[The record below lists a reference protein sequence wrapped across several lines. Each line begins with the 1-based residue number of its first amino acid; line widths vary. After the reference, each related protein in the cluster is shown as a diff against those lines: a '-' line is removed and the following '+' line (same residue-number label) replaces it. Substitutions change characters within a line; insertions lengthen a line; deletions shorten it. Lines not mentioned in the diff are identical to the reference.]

1 MLIDFFK
8 PRTIAQCQNLDL
20 NSDGFGFEKSVS
32 VRFRFTNVGA
42 GFGSDI
48 AHLFRFGFG

>member
-1 MLIDFFK
+1 MDMERNFFDGYNHIRVL
-8 PRTIAQCQNLDL
+8 P
-20 NSDGFGFEKSVS
+20 SDGFGFEKSV
-32 VRFRFTNVGA
+32 RFRFTKVGA

>member
-1 MLIDFFK
+1 MLKLAKLTLVLQFF
-8 PRTIAQCQNLDL
+8 
-20 NSDGFGFEKSVS
+20 SDGFGFEKSVS
-32 VRFRFTNVGA
+32 DRLRFTNVEA